1 MEQNSVLNFSF
12 WFSTTFFV
20 VWGQKKTFSTTDEK
34 GSYFQQ
40 IVRYGKH
47 GHYHAHF
54 DSETDKRTDKRCCQ
68 LYEDVVQ
75 AFNKDEGCRLCRWAY
90 TKVQLNGDD

>member
-1 MEQNSVLNFSF
+1 MEQNCFKLLFLIFNYLLRSVRAEKNVF
-12 WFSTTFFV
+12 
-20 VWGQKKTFSTTDEK
+20 DYNEK

-90 TKVQLNGDD
+90 AKVQLNGDD

>member
-1 MEQNSVLNFSF
+1 MRA
-12 WFSTTFFV
+12 
-20 VWGQKKTFSTTDEK
+20 EK
-34 GSYFQQ
+34 NVFDYNEKDSYFQQ

-90 TKVQLNGDD
+90 AKVQLMVMTNNQIVFFAFS

>member
-1 MEQNSVLNFSF
+1 MTFGKSLNTVMVKKKKKEKKKLRFLGSF
-12 WFSTTFFV
+12 VAEKNVF
-20 VWGQKKTFSTTDEK
+20 DYNEK

-68 LYEDVVQ
+68 LHEDVVQ
-75 AFNKDEGCRLCRWAY
+75 AFNKDEGCRLCR
-90 TKVQLNGDD
+90 